1 MSLCANR
8 DACVIVAAPLSFVIV
23 SRIVSRKRA
32 IVVSL
37 VALMLAAPVARAAE
51 VTRVVSAFDQN
62 DTFDFNLTATW
73 LHDVHT
79 AAVNREFENTNSDNV
94 QLGKDLKYAQ
104 TTDVINLRTD
114 FGVLWD
120 VGLHV
125 QLPIVIASS
134 NNLTFDSQ
142 VDDGNSTFV
151 RDGIYPAYNN
161 ASPRPST
168 VFQSPTRSGPQS
180 LGVGLNWAVFNER
193 RDDTKPT
200 WTLGFDAM
208 LDIFKDQRF
217 DPSNPNGNTATG
229 LGYHQLIWST
239 WVSKRF
245 RYFDPYFGAS
255 YMLPIRTNG
264 SMFQNEG
271 GGQTN
276 SAPQQTAA
284 VVIGVEQIAWENP
297 ATQQRV
303 TVELRGHIEEHFAG
317 RGYSEL
323 WEPLSGSSQCKA
335 GSTDLT
341 NCRASLDQVT
351 QSTVSANGVLGSPAT
366 TGAPY
371 PGVSNIDAYGSFGGD
386 LGLNVQVGKY
396 IRFRSLF
403 GLTVDA
409 PHFITNASAGI
420 DANGDGQVNS
430 ADPREANP
438 VYRESIDIPG
448 RRFKIEE
455 SKDWHLVVE
464 GSLMF

>member
-1 MSLCANR
+1 VSLCAN
-8 DACVIVAAPLSFVIV
+8 DGACVIVAASLSFATA
-23 SRIVSRKRA
+23 SRKSWA
-32 IVVSL
+32 IIVAL
-37 VALMLAAPVARAAE
+37 VAPMLVASVAGAAE
-51 VTRVVSAFDQN
+51 VTRVVSALDQN

-79 AAVNREFENTNSDNV
+79 AAVNREDENLGGPNA
-94 QLGKDLKYAQ
+94 QLVRDLKYAQ
-104 TTDVINLRTD
+104 TTDVLNLRAD
-114 FGVLWD
+114 FGILWD

-125 QLPIVIASS
+125 QLPIVLASS
-134 NNLTFDSQ
+134 NNLTFDQ
-142 VDDGNSTFV
+142 GVTPANSTFV
-151 RDGIYPAYNN
+151 QQGIYPAYQPP
-161 ASPRPST
+161 SST

-180 LGVGLNWAVFNER
+180 LGVGLNWAFCNQR

-217 DPSNPNGNTATG
+217 DPANPNGNTATG

-239 WVSKRF
+239 WISKRF

-264 SMFQNEG
+264 SIFQSEG
-271 GGQTN
+271 PTESN
-276 SAPQQTAA
+276 SGPQQMAA
-284 VVIGVEQIAWENP
+284 VVIGVEEIAWENP
-297 ATQQRV
+297 ATLQRV
-303 TVELRGHIEEHFAG
+303 TIEVQGHMEEHFAG
-317 RGYSEL
+317 RGFSEL
-323 WEPLSGSSQCKA
+323 WEPLSGSPQC
-335 GSTDLT
+335 TP
-341 NCRASLDQVT
+341 CRPSLDEVT
-351 QSTVSANGVLGSPAT
+351 QSPVSANGVLGTPVTAAS
-366 TGAPY
+366 PY

-420 DANGDGQVNS
+420 DANGNGQVNS

-455 SKDWHLVVE
+455 SKDWRLLVQ